1 LKAHR
6 RWPLSYQ
13 AGFQK
18 AIPEIYLPDLTV
30 SEKVPTMKKK
40 KNPGNKPLKDFL
52 RLISPQ
58 DFLSRTGTLMMRKSP
73 KATIWTAG
81 ITSSGYL
88 SSYLGLP
95 GFTGLQAI
103 VAPFVIGGGM
113 FGIGAGI
120 KYIPRSLSL
129 RLATI
134 AEANDLNLM
143 EDYRKSQVLEHLNEL
158 WDKVFWYESDIRYSH
173 DQRLAECDQIIADKK
188 YLKKEIAT
196 WNKDVLERLGARS
209 EKDIDNIVMAIMTEN
224 PFSNKMEKS
233 REGYIIS
240 SVYALRHSLP
250 QSSEARKIGYCLNLY
265 EDACDGA
272 YFDKSDTKLF
282 EQYIGNITLTNIKN
296 EVVFS
301 KIDSTRQITK
311 KASWRLWFYLITRKI
326 ATGAGKAVS
335 ILNESYQ
342 TDLFNSQ
349 VLLWP
354 GEENSEWMNEFPQ
367 AKEKVLELRKSIIRG
382 ALGDR
387 YENAEIMLDRML
399 LPCFEFATDLRLRY
413 DPEYSDGSLDYV
425 CEDTGTKINNN
436 IINDLQSYGYRRK
449 DINQMRVHVTKAKN
463 NMSEFM
469 DYLET
474 KGYRWLFA
482 DKLALRAVKIIFHTN
497 KNGIRKT
504 LQNSGFTARQESVD
518 DEINKAVTQKEIY
531 SGRLTGLRLHHELTI
546 LQIAGY
552 KNLAKELAYSD

>member
-1 LKAHR
+1 
-6 RWPLSYQ
+6 
-13 AGFQK
+13 
-18 AIPEIYLPDLTV
+18 
-30 SEKVPTMKKK
+30 MKKK
-40 KNPGNKPLKDFL
+40 KNPGNKPFKDFL

-58 DFLSRTGTLMMRKSP
+58 DFLSRAGTLMMRKSP

-103 VAPFVIGGGM
+103 AAPFVVGGGM
-113 FGIGAGI
+113 LSIGAGI
-120 KYIPRSLSL
+120 KYIPRTLSH

-143 EDYRKSQVLEHLNEL
+143 EDYKKSQVLEHLNEL
-158 WDKVFWYESDIRYSH
+158 WDKVFWYESDIRYSR
-173 DQRLAECDQIIADKK
+173 DQMLVENDQIVADKK
-188 YLKKEIAT
+188 YLRKEIAG
-196 WNKDVLERLGARS
+196 WDKSVLERLGA
-209 EKDIDNIVMAIMTEN
+209 ENENDIDNIVMAIMTEK
-224 PFSNKMEKS
+224 PLSNKIEKS

-250 QSSEARKIGYCLNLY
+250 QSSEAKQIGYCLNLY

-272 YFDKSDTKLF
+272 YFDQSDIKLF

-296 EVVFS
+296 EVGFG

-311 KASWRLWFYLITRKI
+311 KAYWQLWFYLITRKI

-335 ILNESYQ
+335 DLNENYH

-354 GEENSEWMNEFPQ
+354 GEENSEWLNEFPQ

-382 ALGDR
+382 ALGDC
-387 YENAEIMLDRML
+387 YKNAEIMLDRML
-399 LPCFEFATDLRLRY
+399 LPCFEFATDLRFRY
-413 DPEYSDGSLDYV
+413 DPEYCDGSLDYIS
-425 CEDTGTKINNN
+425 EDTNDTIKNN
-436 IINDLQSYGYRRK
+436 IINDLQVYGYRLK
-449 DINQMRVHVTKAKN
+449 DINRMREYSENTKNK
-463 NMSEFM
+463 MSEFM

-482 DKLALRAVKIIFHTN
+482 DKLALRAVKIIFHIN

-504 LQNSGFTARQESVD
+504 FQNSGSTARQACIE
-518 DEINKAVTQKEIY
+518 DEINKAITQKEIY
-531 SGRLTGLRLHHELTI
+531 SSRLVGLRLHHQLTM

-552 KNLAKELAYSD
+552 RNLAKELAYSD

>member
-1 LKAHR
+1 
-6 RWPLSYQ
+6 
-13 AGFQK
+13 
-18 AIPEIYLPDLTV
+18 
-30 SEKVPTMKKK
+30 MKKK

-73 KATIWTAG
+73 KVTIWTAG

-113 FGIGAGI
+113 LGIGAGI
-120 KYIPRSLSL
+120 KYIPKTISRK
-129 RLATI
+129 LATI

-143 EDYRKSQVLEHLNEL
+143 EDYRKSQVPEHLKAL
-158 WDKVFWYESDIRYSH
+158 WDRVFWYESDIRYSR
-173 DQRLAECDQIIADKK
+173 DQRLAEHDQIIADKK
-188 YLKKEIAT
+188 YLRKEIAG
-196 WNKDVLERLGARS
+196 WDKSMLERLGAIS

-224 PFSNKMEKS
+224 PFSNKIEKS

-250 QSSEARKIGYCLNLY
+250 QSSEAKQIGYCLNLY

-272 YFDKSDTKLF
+272 YFDQSDVKLF

-296 EVVFS
+296 EVGFS
-301 KIDSTRQITK
+301 KIDSARQITK
-311 KASWRLWFYLITRKI
+311 KASWRFWFYLITRKI

-335 ILNESYQ
+335 VLNESYH

-387 YENAEIMLDRML
+387 YETAEIMLDRML

-413 DPEYSDGSLDYV
+413 DPEYCDGSLDYIS
-425 CEDTGTKINNN
+425 EDTGTKINNN
-436 IINDLQSYGYRRK
+436 IINDLQSYDYRWK
-449 DINQMRVHVTKAKN
+449 DINQMQMYVTKTKI
-463 NMSEFM
+463 NMSQFM

-482 DKLALRAVKIIFHTN
+482 DNLALRAAKIIFHIN
-497 KNGIRKT
+497 KNDIRKT
-504 LQNSGFTARQESVD
+504 LQDSNFTARQASID

-531 SGRLTGLRLHHELTI
+531 SNRLAVLRLHHQLTM

-552 KNLAKELAYSD
+552 KNLANELAYSDQ